1 MAAQIVHDDHVTCL
15 ERREEELLDIIVE
28 ALAVD
33 GLVEHA
39 GGVDP
44 VATQG
49 CEEGH
54 GSPMAIGR
62 FGAQPLTL
70 GTPTSQRGHVGF
82 GPGFV
87 DEDKTPGIKTA
98 LILLPLFAPAR
109 DLWPELFA
117 W

>member
-1 MAAQIVHDDHVTCL
+1 MLVHDDDIAEPEGRH
-15 ERREEELLDIIVE
+15 ERLGEVGKEAFTIDQAVE
-28 ALAVD
+28 DAQCGVAV
-33 GLVEHA
+33 VS
-39 GGVDP
+39 
-44 VATQG
+44 QG